1 MRVIAGKAKGKRLK
15 APSGMDTR
23 PLTDMIK
30 EALFNVI
37 GDKIVEANFL
47 DLFAG
52 SGSAG
57 IEALS
62 RGAARVIFI
71 DSSREASRFIKDNL
85 RNCGFYEFYEVYRN
99 DVFKAI
105 KILDKRGIL
114 FNIIYLDPPFKN
126 EKIFDRVI
134 RALDEA
140 ELLDDRGILIVRT
153 PRRKEMPEKLSRIEE
168 YRKNNYGESTLH
180 YYRLNKGEGNFDGNS
195 ANS

>member
-1 MRVIAGKAKGKRLK
+1 VRVIAGKAKGKRLK
-15 APSGMDTR
+15 APSGLDTR

-37 GDKIVEANFL
+37 GDKIIEASFL

-62 RGAARVIFI
+62 RGASRVIFI
-71 DSSREASRFIKDNL
+71 DSSKEASRIIRDNL
-85 RNCGFYEFYEVYRN
+85 NNCGFKESSEVYRN

-105 KILDKRGIL
+105 NILNKRNL
-114 FNIIYLDPPFKN
+114 AFDIIYLDPPFKN

-134 RALDEA
+134 RAMDET
-140 ELLDDRGILIVRT
+140 ELLDEQGILIIRT
-153 PRRKEMPEKLSRIEE
+153 PKGKEMPVKLSNLEE
-168 YRKNNYGESTLH
+168 YRETNYGESTLH
-180 YYRLNKGEGNFDGNS
+180 YYRSK
-195 ANS
+195 